1 VASSQ
6 HVARA
11 HSTIIRP
18 CQVSL
23 LSAVVLQSRGLVG
36 YPGCWQRGPS
46 SLSIRLP
53 GAISGQSFVP
63 GAGIGIDIFLGS
75 SRMLWFD
82 DEEGDEWS
90 FEQRIDDEQAA
101 AAEVHAEYQAFMA
114 AAELPEFG
122 LGEPQSDVASTEA
135 LGFRGSEDIAPTEL
149 DSSSEPTPEPPS
161 PEVGNLTPVANDV
174 IESPSF

>member
-1 VASSQ
+1 
-6 HVARA
+6 
-11 HSTIIRP
+11 
-18 CQVSL
+18 
-23 LSAVVLQSRGLVG
+23 
-36 YPGCWQRGPS
+36 
-46 SLSIRLP
+46 LSIRLP

-90 FEQRIDDEQAA
+90 FEQGIDDEQAA

-114 AAELPEFG
+114 AAELPDFG

-135 LGFRGSEDIAPTEL
+135 PGFRGSEDIAPTEL

-161 PEVGNLTPVANDV
+161 PEGDNLTPVANDV
-174 IESPSF
+174 I